1 MFYFDKDKV
10 PTYDQITQVLKNVN
24 NEENIHYG
32 AFLTGKVRLGN
43 MILNVVETAADAVMT
58 VFIAVT
64 AIIISLLLVMLIK
77 LKLLRERR
85 NYAIYKALGYTTPN
99 IMTQIAVAMVIL
111 GVIGSLI
118 GGIVGA
124 LITSP
129 MLTAMG
135 SFIGAGHFA
144 FIIPW

>member
-1 MFYFDKDKV
+1 MKKLNFILYKKGNNYGKKV
-10 PTYDQITQVLKNVN
+10 KKTKEFN
-24 NEENIHYG
+24 
-32 AFLTGKVRLGN
+32 
-43 MILNVVETAADAVMT
+43 
-58 VFIAVT
+58 
-64 AIIISLLLVMLIK
+64 
-77 LKLLRERR
+77 
-85 NYAIYKALGYTTPN
+85 
-99 IMTQIAVAMVIL
+99 MVIL

-144 FIIPW
+144 FIIPWGYVVGIIVCIPLLIYLVSMLCAIPVRKIAPATLLRERG